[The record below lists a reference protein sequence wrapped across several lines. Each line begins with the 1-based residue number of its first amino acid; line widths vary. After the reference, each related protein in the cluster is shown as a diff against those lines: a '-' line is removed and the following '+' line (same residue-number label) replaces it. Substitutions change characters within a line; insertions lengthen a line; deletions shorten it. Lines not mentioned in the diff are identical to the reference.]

1 MIARFAG
8 GFALVIALIPGP
20 SGSGRLSAQETD
32 LTPAITW
39 PAAWESSALT
49 EGWARTRAEGTRI
62 FRTRADMCHLLG
74 RRATSV
80 TGFFQNGTLM
90 SFTAVLLDSGA
101 WFGYVPDDQARAAA
115 ASRGAEFARLFREVS
130 TDVPLQLGR
139 VAASR
144 SDLMLGTTPWLKR
157 KVTIFRAG
165 QIAARLT
172 IIPDQL
178 VKVSVFRNGENA
190 LELLDGRLHG
200 SDRTSD
206 IREFASRVRD
216 GSNGDRVIDGVPVFP
231 QGDRAYCGL
240 STLATVMSFCG
251 LTFDTEDY
259 AAAAGI
265 RFGSTRKSHIREVYD
280 AAGKEA
286 ALHMFHSTK
295 FEWNRAQQSIDAG
308 FPVIVFRRWNQER
321 DYLHT
326 AFARRFATDATIE
339 LPRADANDQKSW
351 PTHDAFAHASV
362 INGYNAKRRE
372 IIFTESWSEMTRNRR
387 MRVEE
392 IEATTYLAYYP
403 RL

>member
-1 MIARFAG
+1 VIARFAG
-8 GFALVIALIPGP
+8 AVTIALASLLGH
-20 SGSGRLSAQETD
+20 SGAGRLSAQETD
-32 LTPAITW
+32 LTPALTG
-39 PAAWESSALT
+39 PAVWDSSALT

-62 FRTRADMCHLLG
+62 FRTRADTCHLLG
-74 RRATSV
+74 RRAMSV
-80 TGFFQNGTLM
+80 TGCFQNGTLT

-101 WFGYVPDDQARAAA
+101 WFGYVPDDQAKAAE
-115 ASRGAEFARLFREVS
+115 ASRGAEFTRLFRDVS
-130 TDVPLQLGR
+130 TDAPLQLGR
-139 VAASR
+139 VFASR
-144 SDLMLGTTPWLKR
+144 TDLTLGTTAWLKR
-157 KVTIFRAG
+157 KVAIVRTG

-178 VKVSVFRNGENA
+178 VKISVFRNGENA
-190 LELLDGRLHG
+190 TELIDGRGHG

-216 GSNGDRVIDGVPVFP
+216 ESNGDRVINGVPVFP
-231 QGDRAYCGL
+231 QGDRAYCGV
-240 STLATVMSFCG
+240 STLASVMSFCG
-251 LTFDTEDY
+251 LTLDTEDY

-351 PTHDAFAHASV
+351 PTRDAYAHASV